1 MSHDHHHQDERRLG
15 LAFVLIAIFTVVEAV
30 GGWMANSLALLAD
43 AGHMFLDASALG
55 LSWYA
60 MRLSRRD
67 HDHSLSYGYHR
78 FQVLAAF
85 VNALTLLVVC
95 AWISFEALTRLQEP
109 EPILPGPA
117 LIIAAIGLIVNLIA
131 FRLLHQ
137 GRGRSLNI
145 RSAYLH
151 VLGDI
156 LGSVAAIAAM
166 AIVLLTGWLPA
177 DPLLSMVVVL
187 ILLRGAWRLLRDSG
201 HILLEGVPGHLD
213 LNEIKQALTRGV
225 AEVLDVHHVH
235 AWALTSERPLVT
247 LHAAITDGSDT
258 QRVVAAVKAVL
269 LEEFGVDHS
278 TVQVE
283 LGPCPDD

>member
-1 MSHDHHHQDERRLG
+1 MAHDHQDQDERRLG
-15 LAFVLIAIFTVVEAV
+15 LAFVLIATFTVVEAV

-95 AWISFEALTRLQEP
+95 VWISFEALARLQEP

-166 AIVLLTGWLPA
+166 VIVLLTGWLPA
-177 DPLLSMVVVL
+177 DPLLSMVVVA
-187 ILLRGAWRLLRDSG
+187 ILVRGAWRLLRDSG

-235 AWALTSERPLVT
+235 AWALTSERPLIT
-247 LHAAITDGSDT
+247 LHAAIIEGSDT

>member
-1 MSHDHHHQDERRLG
+1 MAHDHHHQDERHLG
-15 LAFVLIAIFTVVEAV
+15 LAFVLIAVFTVVEAA
-30 GGWMANSLALLAD
+30 GGWLANSLALLAD

-156 LGSVAAIAAM
+156 LGSVAAISAM
-166 AIVLLTGWLPA
+166 LIVLLTGWLPA

-247 LHAAITDGSDT
+247 LHAAVSEGSDT

>member
-1 MSHDHHHQDERRLG
+1 MAHDHQDQDERRLG
-15 LAFVLIAIFTVVEAV
+15 LAFVLIATFTVVEAV

-166 AIVLLTGWLPA
+166 LIVLLTGWLPA
-177 DPLLSMVVVL
+177 DPLLSMVVVA

-247 LHAAITDGSDT
+247 LHAAIAEGSDT

>member
-1 MSHDHHHQDERRLG
+1 MSHDHHQDERRLG
-15 LAFVLIAIFTVVEAV
+15 LAFVLIATFTVVEAV

-177 DPLLSMVVVL
+177 DPLLSLVVVA
-187 ILLRGAWRLLRDSG
+187 ILVRGAWRLLRDSG

-247 LHAAITDGSDT
+247 LHAAISEGSDT